1 MKILGTNYSLSLKR
15 NTQKT
20 RTAPTTGGWES
31 FGDVKSNAGVTVS
44 KQNAMK
50 IAGVYSAV
58 RIITDS
64 LSLLPTSL
72 FKQSGDNKIKD
83 VSHAL
88 GKLLGNTPN
97 SLMTWY
103 VFWQIIIPRVL
114 LWGNGYAIIEYEG
127 KGSRR
132 PKSILP
138 VPSDNVEVNVID
150 GVLIY
155 TIKIEGQQDLILD
168 QTSVLHFRGLGNDIK
183 GKSVIDYASE
193 NLGLGKAA
201 EEFGAK
207 FFGNGANMNG
217 VLTTDQVLGDKARE
231 NLRTSWHG
239 SNGGMTNAQKTSV
252 LEQGLKYQ
260 SITIPPDQAQFL
272 ATREFSIT
280 DIARWFSVPPHKIAD
295 LNVATISNIE
305 QQDLNFVKQAILPYC
320 VNIEQ
325 ELNRKL
331 LRESE
336 KGTYFFKKN
345 LDALLRAD
353 IKTRYEV
360 YKTGIQNA
368 ILSPNEVRA
377 LEELNPYDGGDSH
390 WMQTNTAP
398 IDENGTNQNNDNTK
412 NNGKE
417 DK

>member
-1 MKILGTNYSLSLKR
+1 MKILGTNFDISLKR
-15 NTQKT
+15 NTKET

-31 FGDVKSNAGVTVS
+31 LSDSTSKAGVSVS

-58 RIITDS
+58 RLITDS
-64 LSLLPTSL
+64 LSLLPTGL
-72 FKQSGDNKIKD
+72 FKQEGSNKTKD
-83 VSHAL
+83 TTHDL
-88 GKLLGNTPN
+88 GKLLNDVPN

-114 LWGNGYAIIEYEG
+114 LWGNGYAIIEYQS

-138 VPSDNVEVNVID
+138 IASDLVEVNVID

-155 TIKIEGQQDLILD
+155 NIKIEGQQDLILD
-168 QTSVLHFRGLGNDIK
+168 QTSVLHFRGLGNDVV
-183 GKSVIDYASE
+183 GKSVIEYASE
-193 NLGLGKAA
+193 NLALGKAA
-201 EEFGAK
+201 EEFGAT
-207 FFGNGANMNG
+207 FFGNGANMGG
-217 VLTTDQVLGDKARE
+217 VLSTDQVLTDKART
-231 NLRTSWHG
+231 NLRSSWHG
-239 SNGGMTNAQKTSV
+239 SNGGMTNAQKTSI

-260 SITIPPDQAQFL
+260 AISVPPDQAQFL
-272 ATREFSIT
+272 ATRQFSIT

-295 LNVATISNIE
+295 LERATFSNIE
-305 QQDLNFVKQAILPYC
+305 QQDLNFVKQAILPWC

-331 LRESE
+331 LRETE
-336 KGTYFFKKN
+336 KGNYFFKKN

-368 ILSPNEVRA
+368 ILSPNEVRG
-377 LEELNPYDGGDSH
+377 LEEKNPYKGGDSY

-398 IDENGTNQNNDNTK
+398 VDDDGTNQNNDNT
-412 NNGKE
+412 
-417 DK
+417 